1 MPSTTTLIILTMP
14 KGHARPGPSE
24 SDCQAQAATFDP
36 ATAPRDQQF
45 KYAACVPVLHP
56 KPAASANPGDNPG
69 DNPGLQAAAVMIIIG
84 IVVLLAVLALE
95 KSGGAKP

>member
-1 MPSTTTLIILTMP
+1 MPSATTLIILTMP
-14 KGHARPGPSE
+14 KGHAQPGPSKV
-24 SDCQAQAATFDP
+24 DCQALAAAFDP
-36 ATAPRDQQF
+36 TTAPRDQQL

-56 KPAASANPGDNPG
+56 KPAAPANPN

-84 IVVLLAVLALE
+84 FVVLLAVLALE

>member
-1 MPSTTTLIILTMP
+1 MPSATTLIILTMP
-14 KGHARPGPSE
+14 KGHVRPGS
-24 SDCQAQAATFDP
+24 SKVDCQALAAAFDP
-36 ATAPRDQQF
+36 TTAPRDQQL

-56 KPAASANPGDNPG
+56 KPATPANPN

-84 IVVLLAVLALE
+84 FAVLLAVLALE